1 MIIVNTKLACISV
14 VFSSRL
20 LESKRLKN
28 DIWYFVFR
36 ITKLTYK
43 NRKAVEY
50 SKLLRVNL
58 YCIKKTNNLGLRS
71 GIFVINAF

>member
-1 MIIVNTKLACISV
+1 MIIVNTKLAYIQWCSV
-14 VFSSRL
+14 PDCL
-20 LESKRLKN
+20 KRLKN